1 MGTETKL
8 ILYQQIWIL
17 ICQVAVEGPIPFPL
31 FIYFYSNWTADW
43 MECHCPLA
51 LEVLSS
57 FVSEESG
64 SLCLSESRKE
74 SEGNGSPI
82 QSIFYE
88 EESIIFFIW
97 QYWNIC
103 CIFHED
109 IIEIWTEVWNFW
121 MLSYSQQL
129 ALQGSRVVFLKG
141 YTTFRYV
148 SFETKLLLSIYNI
161 RLVSS
166 LLFLLRSELLI
177 EWVLPCK
184 VLSSVYSLKLSLGVI
199 FKK

>member
-1 MGTETKL
+1 MRTETKL

-17 ICQVAVEGPIPFPL
+17 ICQVAVEGPIPFP
-31 FIYFYSNWTADW
+31 FSIYFYSNWTADSKTW
-43 MECHCPLA
+43 VSFTPST
-51 LEVLSS
+51 EVLSS
-57 FVSEESG
+57 FVSRESG

-74 SEGNGSPI
+74 SEGNGSQI

-109 IIEIWTEVWNFW
+109 IIEIWTEVWKFW

-129 ALQGSRVVFLKG
+129 ALQGSRVVFLKRI
-141 YTTFRYV
+141 YHIQICLIWNKTTV
-148 SFETKLLLSIYNI
+148 AHL
-161 RLVSS
+161 
-166 LLFLLRSELLI
+166 
-177 EWVLPCK
+177 
-184 VLSSVYSLKLSLGVI
+184 
-199 FKK
+199 